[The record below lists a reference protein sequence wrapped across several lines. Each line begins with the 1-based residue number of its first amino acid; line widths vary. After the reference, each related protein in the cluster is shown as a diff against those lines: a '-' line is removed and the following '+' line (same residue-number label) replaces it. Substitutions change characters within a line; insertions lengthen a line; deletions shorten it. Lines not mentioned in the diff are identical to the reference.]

1 VATFCLM
8 RYQTMIARTRETNF
22 GRQFSSVSLV
32 HRMETKIARQLL
44 EGRRFII
51 AVQNFPHALT
61 KASA

>member
-1 VATFCLM
+1 
-8 RYQTMIARTRETNF
+8 MIARTRETNF